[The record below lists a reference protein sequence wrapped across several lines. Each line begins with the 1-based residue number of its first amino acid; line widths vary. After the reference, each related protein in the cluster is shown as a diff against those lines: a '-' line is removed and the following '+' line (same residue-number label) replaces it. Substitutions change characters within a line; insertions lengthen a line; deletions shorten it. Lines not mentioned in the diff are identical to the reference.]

1 MSLHSKV
8 KFSAEDED
16 LFNSAR
22 LLLLFKVL
30 DKMDV
35 RKGINIERI
44 GYFDFFSAQPFLI
57 FREDDED
64 TRLDLIYYGFES
76 KTISYGSSSQRFEN
90 RREKLKQYLAGLIVR
105 DLITI
110 ENIDGELVYSITETG
125 KIVADMFNNFYD
137 AAYQK
142 SAKLIIGKL
151 KNMSNKKISA
161 NAREW
166 LKAEPF
172 VIDLYDF

>member
-1 MSLHSKV
+1 MNLRSRI

-22 LLLLFKVL
+22 LLLLFKIL
-30 DKMDV
+30 DKMEV

-44 GYFDFFSAQPFLI
+44 GYYDFFSAQPFLI
-57 FREDDED
+57 FGEDDKE

-125 KIVADMFNNFYD
+125 KIVANMFNTFYD

-142 SAKLIIGKL
+142 SARLVIEKL
-151 KNMSNKKISA
+151 KNLSNKKISM

-172 VIDLYDF
+172 IIDLYNF